1 MKHVSD
7 VLREAM
13 VEAEKRG
20 VSLYRV
26 AKECELDDS
35 IVYRFYHDQ
44 CGLALSSVDRL
55 AEFLHLE
62 LVPIQRRPARAGA
75 ARKGSR
81 KTSIAAAPTAGRPLK
96 KSKKAAGKKAA
107 RKKANAKTSRAR

>member
-62 LVPIQRRPARAGA
+62 LVPMQRRPARAGA
-75 ARKGSR
+75 AKKGNRKA
-81 KTSIAAAPTAGRPLK
+81 KIAAAPTAGRATK
-96 KSKKAAGKKAA
+96 KSKKSAKKKSASKKAKP
-107 RKKANAKTSRAR
+107 KKARAR